1 MTATDAFETTD
12 DFLAI
17 QDKLDSF
24 IRAKL
29 LPDEL
34 KDDFGPD
41 TPLLELGVLD
51 SLSAARLLNF
61 IKRQLGTN
69 VPDALIDPQ
78 NFRSVR
84 TITHLITTVI
94 PAQQAG

>member
-1 MTATDAFETTD
+1 MTATDATETTD
-12 DFLAI
+12 SALAI
-17 QDKLDSF
+17 QDKLTSF
-24 IRAKL
+24 IRARL

-34 KDDFGPD
+34 KDEFGPD
-41 TPLLELGVLD
+41 TPLLELGLLD

-69 VPDALIDPQ
+69 VPDTLIDPE

-84 TITHLITTVI
+84 SLTHLITTLI